1 MIVDTSAIVAVLLD
15 EPAAPAIAELL
26 LTETSAMS
34 AATLVELGAVVGGRL
49 PPQQRRRLD
58 ALMELWEIEIV
69 PCDAVQAEIARAA
82 YRDFGRGSGHAA
94 RLNLG
99 DCYAYALASDRGE
112 PLLFVGDDFSH
123 TDLTP
128 ALVG

>member
-69 PCDAVQAEIARAA
+69 PFDAVQAEIARGA